1 MLSGYL
7 IMENIIND
15 EDLIKRFA
23 YQAYQ
28 IRIRCGLTGDATSD
42 WFDGVKMY
50 KDYCLLHDVLERK
63 L

>member
-1 MLSGYL
+1 
-7 IMENIIND
+7 MENIIND